1 MVVDVIVRPGEA
13 FPPPGEIAFV
23 DSISLQ
29 PGGNA
34 VNTAIALGLLGHR
47 ALAVG
52 RIGRDP
58 WGTYLLNAMQAAGVD
73 VRGVVQGEEPTAV
86 TVAGVRPDG
95 ERSFLHVLGAD
106 AAFRT
111 SDVPW
116 DLVAGARIFHL
127 TSVFVLPAFDG
138 ADGAQALRRAKE
150 MGRITVLD
158 VCWDAA
164 GRWMDVLADYLPYAD
179 YFLPNLDEAR
189 ALTGCRAPE
198 EAADALLARGCG
210 AVVIKLGRHGCLV
223 ASRAARRHVP
233 AYPVQAV
240 DSTGAGDVFGAAFM
254 AALVRGWD
262 PERAAR
268 LGNAAG
274 AWWVS
279 RPAGARLVPFAD
291 LAAWAEAQADAAAQ
305 GAPGGQEASAAGQG
319 GMRAFRGDGSTCLD
333 RD

>member
-1 MVVDVIVRPGEA
+1 MTVERRDQQAIDVCTVGNMVVDVIVRPGEV

-23 DSISLQ
+23 ESISLQ

-34 VNTAIALGLLGHR
+34 VNTAVALGLLGLR

-58 WGTYLLNAMQAAGVD
+58 WGTYLLDEMQRTGVD
-73 VRGVVQGEEPTAV
+73 VRGVAQGEEPTAV

-95 ERSFLHVLGAD
+95 ERSFLHVLGAN
-106 AAFRT
+106 AAFRP

-116 DLVAGARIFHL
+116 ELAGKARIFHL

-138 ADGAQALRRAKE
+138 AGGAEALRRAKE

-164 GRWMDVLADYLPYAD
+164 GRWMEVLDGYLPHAD

-189 ALTGCRAPE
+189 ALTGRRDPE
-198 EAADALLARGCG
+198 EAAEALLARGCG
-210 AVVIKLGRHGCLV
+210 AVVVKLGRDGCLV
-223 ASRAARRHVP
+223 VTRAARRHLP
-233 AYPVQAV
+233 AYAVHAV
-240 DSTGAGDVFGAAFM
+240 DSTGAGDAFGAAFM
-254 AALVRGWD
+254 AALAHGWD
-262 PERAAR
+262 LERAAR

-279 RPAGARLVPFAD
+279 RRAGPRLVPFVE
-291 LAAWAEAQADAAAQ
+291 LAAWAEEQQ
-305 GAPGGQEASAAGQG
+305 V
-319 GMRAFRGDGSTCLD
+319 
-333 RD
+333 